1 MTREVW
7 VVDLVVADGRILE
20 NAVFHAVFEGHLYS
34 LDGPIAQKELNR
46 NSRMVINPGR
56 GLLSVR
62 VTLNLWIDVELDEGV
77 RLPSGVL
84 ARCVSRVLTFILGCC
99 VWRVIKTRNR
109 VGNDP
114 IVGNVVAAGTADVGR
129 ELSLS
134 VGEGDLV

>member
-1 MTREVW
+1 
-7 VVDLVVADGRILE
+7 
-20 NAVFHAVFEGHLYS
+20 
-34 LDGPIAQKELNR
+34 
-46 NSRMVINPGR
+46 MVINPGR

-129 ELSLS
+129 KLRLS
-134 VGEGDLV
+134 VGEGDLVGSEIRRASILEMKVRGVGEPKAVEDRILIL